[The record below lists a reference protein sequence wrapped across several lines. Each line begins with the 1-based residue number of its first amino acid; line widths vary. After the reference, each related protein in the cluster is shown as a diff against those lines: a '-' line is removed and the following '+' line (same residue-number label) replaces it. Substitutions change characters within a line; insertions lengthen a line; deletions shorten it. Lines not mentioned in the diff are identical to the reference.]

1 MNISF
6 KPRNSGRRCK
16 LVQVGASWCKLVQL
30 AMRHASALCQLQST
44 CLRLDAQLFAT
55 SRFLMDSNLNLTN
68 TLEREREKDTE
79 SFKFIKYVQCCC
91 HLNSSS
97 IVRIEEVLLQSKSA
111 RGAKNQAKKLRCT

>member
-68 TLEREREKDTE
+68 TLERERKIPNL
-79 SFKFIKYVQCCC
+79 SNS
-91 HLNSSS
+91 LNMFNVVVIS
-97 IVRIEEVLLQSKSA
+97 IA
-111 RGAKNQAKKLRCT
+111 RVS

>member
-1 MNISF
+1 M
-6 KPRNSGRRCK
+6 
-16 LVQVGASWCKLVQL
+16 QVGASWRKLVQL
-30 AMRHASALCQLQST
+30 AMRHVSVLCQLQRT
-44 CLRLDAQLFAT
+44 CLRLDGQLFAT

-68 TLEREREKDTE
+68 TLERERDTE

-111 RGAKNQAKKLRCT
+111 RGAKNKAKKLRCT